1 MDFATLAL
9 AVPLFAVTNVD
20 DIFVLVG
27 FFSDRRF
34 RPRQVVVGTS
44 LGMAVLVGASV
55 LAALVSLVLA
65 PPYVGLL
72 GLIPLALGLKKL
84 FDLRKPI
91 DAAQD
96 EIPDRTGASGLGK
109 IIAVA
114 AVTIANGGDNLGV

>member
-1 MDFATLAL
+1 M
-9 AVPLFAVTNVD
+9 FAVTNVD

-34 RPRQVVVGTS
+34 RPRQVVVGQY

-109 IIAVA
+109 INAVA